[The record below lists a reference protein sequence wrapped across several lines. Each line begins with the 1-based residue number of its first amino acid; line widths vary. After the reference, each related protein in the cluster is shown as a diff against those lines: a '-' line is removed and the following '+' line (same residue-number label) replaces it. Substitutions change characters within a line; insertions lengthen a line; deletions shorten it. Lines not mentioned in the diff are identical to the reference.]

1 MLEIRIDDNDL
12 IYTAPVPHAPLKLY
26 IYGPDGY
33 HSGGVWFRPVPKYP
47 DEEISTDM
55 AKILVTNA
63 IANHQEVRICDG
75 GDFLVF
81 HAKGGEILFPESGDE
96 FWKQVMQE
104 K

>member
-1 MLEIRIDDNDL
+1 MLELRIDDDEL
-12 IYTAPVPHAPLKLY
+12 IYVAPVPHAPLKLY

-33 HSGGVWFRPVPKYP
+33 HTGGVWFRQVPKYP

-55 AKILVTNA
+55 AKMLVTTAVDNF
-63 IANHQEVRICDG
+63 QEVRICDG
-75 GDFLVF
+75 SDFLVF
-81 HAKGGEILFPESGDE
+81 HAKGGKVLYPDSINE